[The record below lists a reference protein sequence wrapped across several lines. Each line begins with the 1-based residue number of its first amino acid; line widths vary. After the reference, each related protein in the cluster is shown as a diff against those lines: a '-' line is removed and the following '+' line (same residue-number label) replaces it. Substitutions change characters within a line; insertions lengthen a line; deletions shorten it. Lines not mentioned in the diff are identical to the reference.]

1 MANSRNDMNETLCEL
16 FYESLISEVLTP
28 ERLITEHA
36 MLVAILHGNIGSE
49 VSAHFL
55 QHMVTNLDK
64 LLKEDLHVED
74 KRVNNLLLFIMHL
87 YNFRVS
93 ITAVE

>member
-1 MANSRNDMNETLCEL
+1 MSNSRNDMNETLCQL
-16 FYESLISEVLTP
+16 FHEALVSEVLTP
-28 ERLITEHA
+28 ERLVMEHA
-36 MLVAILHGNIGSE
+36 MLIAILHGNVGSE

-55 QHMVTNLDK
+55 QHMVTHLDK
-64 LLKEDLHVED
+64 LLKEDLNVED

-93 ITAVE
+93 LKC